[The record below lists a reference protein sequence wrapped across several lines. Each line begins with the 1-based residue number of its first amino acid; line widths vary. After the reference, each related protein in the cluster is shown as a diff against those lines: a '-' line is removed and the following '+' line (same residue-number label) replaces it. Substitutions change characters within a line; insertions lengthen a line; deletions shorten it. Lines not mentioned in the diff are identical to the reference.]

1 MKEKKSKKIH
11 KIATA
16 ATLCFALASPI
27 ALSSCSNKSNEPGT
41 KWLTGIENPLASNG
55 RVGDFYLDV
64 DDMKIY
70 QKDNDGWKL
79 VGTLK
84 GDQGEQGETGE
95 TGVGIKSITK
105 TSSINNVDTYTIT
118 FTDNSTKT
126 FTVTNGTNGANGTN
140 GLTPYIG
147 QNGNWFVGTTD
158 LQVKAAGTAGKS
170 AYEIAVENGF
180 QGNEAAWL
188 ESLKGSAGVGIKN
201 IAKTS
206 SNANVDTYTITFTD
220 NTTKTFTVTNGSNG
234 TDGLTP
240 YIGQNGNWFV
250 GTTDLEVKAAGEAGK
265 SAYEIA
271 VENGFQGNEAA
282 WLNSLKGSDGVG
294 IKKIELTSQSGLT
307 DTYTITFTNNTSK
320 TFVVTNGSD
329 GDDGLT
335 PYIGQNGNWFV
346 GTTDLQVKAQG
357 EPGKSAYELWKE
369 ANPTS
374 TMTQAQWLESLK
386 GEKGDQGI
394 QGEAG
399 EKGDKG
405 DKGDQGLQGVGILK
419 VESQYGFTSH
429 GQQCVYFTIYYTDGT
444 NETVVS
450 LIPVKAQYLYI
461 NNYENKF
468 TALESGKKNTGLLM
482 SVQYE
487 DGTTEDLVEIT
498 TDMIQGITDFSAPGD
513 YVCDIVFAGARLEN
527 VEITIEPDYSK
538 IDTIYEFTC
547 SQAMKE
553 AMYGA
558 SKVNVYENGF
568 CSVEIEGNPELFP
581 ARWEYASEPLSAEN
595 KTATI
600 KASFGEDSYMFVV
613 NSETLI
619 IDMYIPEEGPIA
631 VYNGMIDLATGN
643 IQTYA
648 DENTLVPI
656 TIKIY
661 KDNLLQNHSVMTIE
675 IADQELPPMYYGGNE
690 YVSINNE
697 FVSVDLHLD
706 KENETF
712 EQIEDINT
720 LPVEVQINGRDYY
733 SFNDALINAIPGSKI
748 TLMKDFDFKT
758 AVDIYKDITIN
769 LNGYNLSVSQD
780 TAGDGVFH
788 ILTGGHLT
796 IEGEGIVDGCGNNK
810 WNIVIFADGGDLTI
824 NGGTYTN
831 KNLVVDPED
840 DDSDHYDV
848 IYGKNGSHIEINGG
862 YFEGK
867 TPKWLVNS
875 HDTKTAT
882 IEIKGGIF
890 EGYNP
895 GANETEN
902 PPKYFLA
909 EGYKV
914 VEENGVYTVVEIE
927 ETDVAISQGFAYETL
942 QEAVNAVEAGATITL
957 LKDIDLP
964 TAVDVRKE
972 VTINLNGHN
981 LTVSQDTEGNG
992 VFQVLEGGHLTIE
1005 GDGIVD
1011 GCGNNVWNI
1020 VIFANGGDVT
1030 INGGTYT
1037 NKNLVADPNDDDS
1050 DHYDVIYGKYGAHIE
1065 INGGYF
1071 EGKTPK
1077 WLVNS
1082 HDTHKATIE
1091 IKGGTFEG
1099 YNPGANETEN
1109 PPKYFLAEGY
1119 KVVEDNGIFTVV
1131 PDEK

>member
-16 ATLCFALASPI
+16 ATLCFALATPM
-27 ALSSCSNKSNEPGT
+27 ALSGCSNKSNEPGT

-70 QKDNDGWKL
+70 QKDNEGWKL
-79 VGTLK
+79 VGSLK

-95 TGVGIKSITK
+95 TGVGIKNITK

-118 FTDNSTKT
+118 FTDNTTKT

-158 LQVKAAGTAGKS
+158 LEVKAAGAAGKS

-271 VENGFQGNEAA
+271 VENGFQGNETA

-320 TFVVTNGSD
+320 TFVVTNGSN

-335 PYIGQNGNWFV
+335 PYVGQNGNWFI
-346 GTTDLQVKAQG
+346 GTTDLEVKAAG
-357 EPGKSAYELWKE
+357 EAGKSAYEIAVE
-369 ANPTS
+369 NGFDGTEDE
-374 TMTQAQWLESLK
+374 WLDSLK
-386 GEKGDQGI
+386 GET
-394 QGEAG
+394 
-399 EKGDKG
+399 
-405 DKGDQGLQGVGILK
+405 GLQGVGILK
-419 VESQYGFTSH
+419 VESQYGFTSK

-444 NETVVS
+444 METIVS
-450 LIPVKAQYLYI
+450 AIPVKAKEILLSDYT
-461 NNYENKF
+461 F
-468 TALESGKKNTGLLM
+468 TAVEAGKKNTGLLM
-482 SVQYE
+482 NVEYE
-487 DGTTEDLVEIT
+487 DGTVEEFVEIT
-498 TDMIQGITDFSAPGD
+498 TDMIEGINDFSIPGD
-513 YVCDIVFAGARLEN
+513 YVCDIVFAGARLNN
-527 VEITIEPDYSK
+527 VEVTIEPNYSK
-538 IDTIYEFTC
+538 VAAIYEFDCT
-547 SQAMKE
+547 QAMKD

-558 SKVNVYENGF
+558 NKVFVYDHGF
-568 CSVEIEGNPELFP
+568 CAVERDGDPELFS
-581 ARWEYASEPLSAEN
+581 ARWEYVSEALSATN

-600 KASFGEDSYMFVV
+600 RASFGEDSYIFVV
-613 NSETLI
+613 NSETNT
-619 IDMYIPEEGPIA
+619 IDLYIPEEPPVA
-631 VYNGMIDLATGN
+631 VYNGFINLTTGE

-648 DENTLVPI
+648 DGDVIVPI
-656 TIKIY
+656 TITIY
-661 KDNLLQNHSVMTIE
+661 KDNLEKNHNVMTIE
-675 IADQELPPMYYGGNE
+675 IDGEELPPMYYGGNE
-690 YVSINNE
+690 YISISNE
-697 FVSVDLHLD
+697 YVDVDLHLD
-706 KENETF
+706 KENQSF
-712 EQIEDINT
+712 EQIEDINA
-720 LPVEVQINGRDYY
+720 LPVEVQVNGRDYY
-733 SFNDALINAIPGSKI
+733 SFNDALINAIPGSTI

-758 AVDIYKDITIN
+758 AVDIYKDITIDLNGHNLTVSQDTEGNGVFQVLEGGHLTIEGDGIVDGCGNNVWNIVIFANGGDVTINGGTYTNKNLVVDPNDDDSDHYDVIYGKYGAHIEINGGYFEGKTPKWLVNSHDTHKATIEIKGGIFEGYNPGANETENPPKYFLAEGYKVVEENGVYIVVEIEETDVAISQGFAYTTLQEAVNAVEAGATITLLKDIDLPTAVNIEKEITVN
-769 LNGYNLSVSQD
+769 LNNHNLTVSQD

-890 EGYNP
+890 EGYDP
-895 GANETEN
+895 AANETEN

-909 EGYKV
+909 DGYKV
-914 VEENGVYTVVEIE
+914 I
-927 ETDVAISQGFAYETL
+927 
-942 QEAVNAVEAGATITL
+942 
-957 LKDIDLP
+957 
-964 TAVDVRKE
+964 
-972 VTINLNGHN
+972 
-981 LTVSQDTEGNG
+981 
-992 VFQVLEGGHLTIE
+992 
-1005 GDGIVD
+1005 
-1011 GCGNNVWNI
+1011 
-1020 VIFANGGDVT
+1020 
-1030 INGGTYT
+1030 
-1037 NKNLVADPNDDDS
+1037 
-1050 DHYDVIYGKYGAHIE
+1050 
-1065 INGGYF
+1065 
-1071 EGKTPK
+1071 
-1077 WLVNS
+1077 
-1082 HDTHKATIE
+1082 
-1091 IKGGTFEG
+1091 
-1099 YNPGANETEN
+1099 
-1109 PPKYFLAEGY
+1109 
-1119 KVVEDNGIFTVV
+1119 EDNGIFTVV